1 MSDILKLE
9 LQNVVS
15 HRIGARNIFVFILC
29 ARNIFVFILCVW
41 VFCLHGCLCNMYV
54 PGAQRGQKRLSDPVK
69 QE

>member
-1 MSDILKLE
+1 VSDILKLE

-29 ARNIFVFILCVW
+29 VW
-41 VFCLHGCLCNMYV
+41 VFCLHGYLCNMYV